1 MTHRAVGFGRGF
13 PRAWL
18 LPIGALTIILGV
30 AASGRLS
37 RSIVADLLAWWPIW
51 LGLAITAYLLR
62 ERRLGNLRAAGLVP
76 IVALFFVALFILGH
90 LAGWSIMPSAS
101 QRLVGPEPGSVDTA
115 TLIAEIDGQLEVRG
129 ESEFLYQ
136 VEPIKRGGR
145 VGIPDAVE
153 TVADTMVTVALEA
166 PPNPGLYS
174 YAGWDVRLSLGP
186 VWSLDLR
193 GAIDA
198 DLTALAL
205 DEVEVSGA
213 GTVQLGE
220 ATVETLVDVG
230 GSFQMTIPAG
240 TAARVVGTA
249 RVPSSWTL
257 TQDGASSPGGGSGW
271 VFTVVG
277 DASLTIVEQ

>member
-76 IVALFFVALFILGH
+76 I
-90 LAGWSIMPSAS
+90 
-101 QRLVGPEPGSVDTA
+101 
-115 TLIAEIDGQLEVRG
+115 IA
-129 ESEFLYQ
+129 LYQ

-257 TQDGASSPGGGSGW
+257 TQDGASSPGGGNGW

-277 DASLTIVEQ
+277 DATLTIVER